1 MKVTILYA
9 IIKQLSTR
17 TVREQKESKQKKK
30 KKSCCLSEKHQSR
43 ASWTRRKESS
53 STGLTRSPEGRNEE

>member
-30 KKSCCLSEKHQSR
+30 KKKKKSPVVSQKSIKVEPPEQEE
-43 ASWTRRKESS
+43 RKVLAL
-53 STGLTRSPEGRNEE
+53 G